1 MAYVYSVQEFEEI
14 KAKYQ
19 TGTSLE
25 ILATEYNKSVASIRM
40 KLVKAG
46 IYQKQTTSSSKPSS
60 TSKSALAEEAKR
72 QAILLRDFGPAPF

>member
-1 MAYVYSVQEFEEI
+1 MAYVYTVEEFDAI
-14 KAKYQ
+14 KSKYLA
-19 TGTSLE
+19 GVAIESLAE
-25 ILATEYNKSVASIRM
+25 QYNKPVASIRM

-46 IYQKQTTSSSKPSS
+46 IYQKQTTNNSKPSS

>member
-1 MAYVYSVQEFEEI
+1 MAYVYTVEEFDAI
-14 KAKYQ
+14 KSKYLA
-19 TGTSLE
+19 GVAIESLAE
-25 ILATEYNKSVASIRM
+25 QYNKSVASIRM